1 MIQNRYFRE
10 VLMKRGALSA
20 ILAVGLISVL
30 TASAHE
36 GENHGAK
43 VHVMGTVTAVD
54 GDHIQIKT
62 IDGTAVS
69 VTVTQTT
76 RFVGAG
82 EAPAD
87 ATAVQAGSRVMVDT
101 VASENGEMTA
111 AKVMIGSAPRGDA
124 IPGSRPSSP
133 SPADAPHGSHAH

>member
-1 MIQNRYFRE
+1 MRNRHIRE
-10 VLMKRGALSA
+10 VLMQSGVLLA
-20 ILAVGLISVL
+20 IIAVGLTSVL
-30 TASAHE
+30 SASAHE
-36 GENHGAK
+36 GEDHGAK

-62 IDGTAVS
+62 IDGAAVS

-82 EAPAD
+82 EVPAE
-87 ATAVQAGSRVMVDT
+87 AKAVQAGSRVMVDT

-124 IPGSRPSSP
+124 IPGSRPAIP
-133 SPADAPHGSHAH
+133 SPADAPHGGHAH